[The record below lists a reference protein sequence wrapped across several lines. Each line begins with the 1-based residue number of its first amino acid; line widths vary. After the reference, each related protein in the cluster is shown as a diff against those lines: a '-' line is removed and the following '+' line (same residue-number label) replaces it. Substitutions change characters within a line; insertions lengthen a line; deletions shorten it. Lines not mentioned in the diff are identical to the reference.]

1 MGNNAKITP
10 LFKGIEVKEL
20 TQYHVTLLFEKRDVS
35 NASFPPTLH
44 FSQQA
49 GKKFKQSS
57 CCFS

>member
-20 TQYHVTLLFEKRDVS
+20 TQYHVTVLFEKRDVS

-49 GKKFKQSS
+49 GKKF
-57 CCFS
+57 